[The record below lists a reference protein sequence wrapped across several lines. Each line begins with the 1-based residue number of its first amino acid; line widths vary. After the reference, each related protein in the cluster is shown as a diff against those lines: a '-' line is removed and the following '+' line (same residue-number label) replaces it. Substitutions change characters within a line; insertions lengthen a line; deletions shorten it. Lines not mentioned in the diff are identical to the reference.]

1 VEVPNSIARIAER
14 YNRGH
19 RQMRGSTEGPADPMR
34 PPPRPTPDVTL
45 ELPKWL
51 QAGPRIA
58 LDRLMTVLE
67 ADLKRL
73 AASYMRRER
82 PDHTLQGT
90 ALVGEVYLR
99 LAGQDEVVWKNR
111 NHFLG
116 IAASCMRRIL
126 VDHAR
131 RRGAKKRP
139 RTRIDIETLA
149 LQGVST
155 LDQVLHVHAALE
167 ALAARHPRAARVI
180 ELKVFAGL
188 TIDEIAEVEGIAPA
202 TVKRAIA
209 AAKTYLKTL
218 LSVP

>member
-1 VEVPNSIARIAER
+1 MS
-14 YNRGH
+14 
-19 RQMRGSTEGPADPMR
+19 S
-34 PPPRPTPDVTL
+34 PPRSKPVVTL

-51 QAGPRIA
+51 QAGPRAA
-58 LDRLMTVLE
+58 LDQLVTVLE

-73 AASYMRRER
+73 ANSYMRRER

-90 ALVGEVYLR
+90 ALLGEVYLR
-99 LAGQDEVVWKNR
+99 LAGQDDVVWKNR

-139 RTRIDIETLA
+139 QTGVDIDTIV

-155 LDQVLHVHAALE
+155 LDQVLDVHEALE
-167 ALAARHPRAARVI
+167 ALTTRHPREARII
-180 ELKVFAGL
+180 ELRIFAGL
-188 TIDEIAEVEGIAPA
+188 TIEEIAEVEGLAPA
-202 TVKRAIA
+202 TVKRAIT
-209 AAKTYLKTL
+209 AAKAFLKPL
-218 LSVP
+218 MSLS